1 MCKYFHGNNTKNIA
15 ATILME
21 NRLTLS
27 IINNLFLYV
36 CVRALKKIKQEKKLS
51 YLGQS
56 YITDETTWKLI
67 LLQFNVFGE
76 KCT

>member
-1 MCKYFHGNNTKNIA
+1 
-15 ATILME
+15 ME

-36 CVRALKKIKQEKKLS
+36 CVRALKKIKQNKKKQS